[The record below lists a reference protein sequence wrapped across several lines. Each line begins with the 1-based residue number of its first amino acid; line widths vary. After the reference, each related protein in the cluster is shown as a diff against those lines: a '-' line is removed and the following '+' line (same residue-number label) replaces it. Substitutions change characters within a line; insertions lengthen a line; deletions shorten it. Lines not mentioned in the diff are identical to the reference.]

1 MVVQTFRRMTI
12 TQRATELVSL
22 LMVHGYDNMGQIVEV
37 LQEDGGEIIGLAMQR
52 YQKTLKQ
59 YAHKHSHHRLT
70 AHQKMDVIRQML
82 RCIATIHSLG
92 IAHRDLA
99 EVNFMV
105 DETNEKLPDDSP
117 RSHVYL
123 IDFGKAIFVRPEDL
137 SKWWVDRPRV
147 QGEYEGEVLPE
158 SRQELDEWCK
168 ELPWVRSKPDHGYR
182 HYRSIQTLPRTR
194 TDNDTL
200 PYLVNPLAE
209 DVYSLG
215 TLVWKTLGDT
225 EPWCGILDT
234 DLRGLREAVMT
245 DHAIDNVLAR
255 EVPGPLSRQ
264 LLRFFLRTQPQERKS
279 AAAILEWLEQPGIQ
293 ERLISE
299 WTEFASLS
307 RTKRHRPKLLDDV
320 DSASHNRP
328 NRKRQRTATKIT
340 TYSNQSSSSSSSN
353 NNQVD
358 TTAGDGMDRSTTTS
372 HAANP
377 FTFPGNLVFPS
388 E

>member
-245 DHAIDNVLAR
+245 DHAIDNILAR

-353 NNQVD
+353 NNQVE
-358 TTAGDGMDRSTTTS
+358 TTAGDGMDRSSTS